1 VTRIVEL
8 SGSVVRTRRAV
19 DALDE
24 IQDLHGRALGITTH
38 DEPLMRTA
46 FADLSDA
53 ICATLGQIAA
63 TDVVSART
71 MLANVVAA
79 ARRRGVDGLESI
91 LLSAFLSAMRGVT
104 GVTAET
110 GDAAA
115 IWLRP
120 DRFPDRLAGG
130 ARLVPLLDAAQMVIG
145 SVSASELAFAVTDCG
160 GSATRLADSLR
171 HLIGDGAAGDQE
183 PDDPTLEPVAVA
195 CADAYVATVT
205 AGSILRAAHLDP
217 ALAKQLAGLVSADPK
232 TRQGPSSQ
240 LASGKALALG
250 IWSAAAGSA
259 EEPTHIGPIP
269 AGLAPRRRR
278 NLSAITTAGMA
289 ASGSRLIPAQVTT
302 QPPTW
307 ISVAGR
313 TAELRPPRALDPT
326 QTGTPSDGG
335 QPSTDDFV
343 LVRLPGIPRTEPLV
357 STLPGVHPLTGEPVF
372 PGTSIPIPHPGPPGP
387 EPPGPGI
394 AEAALVEAKRLD
406 VDVRAVTVGEFIDV
420 LLKSR

>member
-38 DEPLMRTA
+38 DETLMRTA

-63 TDVVSART
+63 LNAVSART
-71 MLANVVAA
+71 MLASVVAA
-79 ARRRGVDGLESI
+79 ARRRRVDGLESI
-91 LLSAFLSAMRGVT
+91 LLSAFLSAMRG
-104 GVTAET
+104 GVTAEV

-115 IWLRP
+115 LWLRP

-130 ARLVPLLDAAQMVIG
+130 ARLVPLVDAAQLMIG

-160 GSATRLADSLR
+160 GSALRLADSLR
-171 HLIGDGAAGDQE
+171 DLIEGGAAGEQE

-195 CADAYVATVT
+195 CADACVATVT

-217 ALAKQLAGLVSADPK
+217 PLAKQLAGLVSTDPK
-232 TRQGPSSQ
+232 TWQGPLSQ
-240 LASGKALALG
+240 LVSGKALALG
-250 IWSAAAGSA
+250 IWSAGAGSA
-259 EEPTHIGPIP
+259 EEPAHVGPVP
-269 AGLAPRRRR
+269 AGLVPRRRR
-278 NLSAITTAGMA
+278 NLSAISTAKAA

-307 ISVAGR
+307 VSVAGR

-343 LVRLPGIPRTEPLV
+343 VVRLPTIPRTEPLV
-357 STLPGVHPLTGEPVF
+357 SMLPGVHPLTGEPVY
-372 PGTSIPIPHPGPPGP
+372 PGTSIPIPHPGPGPG
-387 EPPGPGI
+387 PPGPGI
-394 AEAALVEAKRLD
+394 AEATLVEAKRLD
-406 VDVRAVTVGEFIDV
+406 VDVRTVTVGEFIDV
-420 LLKSR
+420 LLNTG